1 MTDGLFAADEGNTAL
16 SPEEQLDLI
25 PSLSTRSELNEV
37 ERANIHAAR
46 LWAMRPR
53 TLARPDLLT
62 DAFAR
67 ELHKRMFKQTWR
79 WAGRYR
85 KTEKNLGWE
94 VARITEGMRNAFDD
108 VRAWM
113 EFSTYT
119 LHEAAVRLH
128 HRLVLIHPWPNGNGR
143 HSRLMADVMIA
154 ASKGE
159 ELTWGSRGNL
169 VAIGDA
175 RRRYIEA
182 IKRADTGDF
191 EPLLAFARS

>member
-1 MTDGLFAADEGNTAL
+1 MTDDLFATDKSNTPL

-25 PSLSTRSELNEV
+25 PSLSTRTELNEA

-46 LWAMRPR
+46 IWALRPR
-53 TLARPDLLT
+53 TLKRSDLLT

-67 ELHKRMFKQTWR
+67 ELHKRMFNQTWR

-108 VRAWM
+108 VRAWL
-113 EFSTYT
+113 EFSTYP

-128 HRLVLIHPWPNGNGR
+128 HHLVVIHPWPNGNGR
-143 HSRLMADVMIA
+143 HSRLIADIMIA

-169 VAIGDA
+169 GAIGDA

-182 IKRADTGDF
+182 IKRADGGNF
-191 EPLLAFARS
+191 APLLAFAQS

>member
-1 MTDGLFAADEGNTAL
+1 MTDDLFAADENNTAL

-25 PSLSTRSELNEV
+25 PSLSTRAELNEA
-37 ERANIHAAR
+37 ERSNSYAAR
-46 LWAMRPR
+46 VWAMRSR
-53 TLARPDLLT
+53 TLKRSDLLT

-67 ELHKRMFKQTWR
+67 ELHKRMFNQTWR

-113 EFSTYT
+113 EFSSYP

-128 HRLVLIHPWPNGNGR
+128 HRLVVIHPWPNGNGR
-143 HSRLMADVMIA
+143 HSRLIADVMIA
-154 ASKGE
+154 AAKGE

-169 VAIGDA
+169 VAIGDV

-182 IKRADTGDF
+182 IKQADGGNF
-191 EPLLAFARS
+191 APLLSFAQS

>member
-1 MTDGLFAADEGNTAL
+1 MTGDLFAADGSNTAL

-25 PSLSTRSELNEV
+25 PSLSTRAELNAA

-46 LWAMRPR
+46 VWAMRPR
-53 TLARPDLLT
+53 TLKRSDLLT

-67 ELHKRMFKQTWR
+67 ELHQRMFNQTWR

-94 VARITEGMRNAFDD
+94 VARITEGVRNAFDD
-108 VRAWM
+108 ARAWM
-113 EFSTYT
+113 EFSTYP

-128 HRLVLIHPWPNGNGR
+128 HRLVVIHPWPNGNGR
-143 HSRLMADVMIA
+143 HSRLIADLIIA

-175 RRRYIEA
+175 RRRYLEA
-182 IKRADTGDF
+182 IQQADAGNLA
-191 EPLLAFARS
+191 PLLAFAQS

>member
-1 MTDGLFAADEGNTAL
+1 MTGDLFAADESNTAL

-25 PSLSTRSELNEV
+25 PSLSTRAELNAA

-46 LWAMRPR
+46 VWAMRPR
-53 TLARPDLLT
+53 TLKRSDLLT

-67 ELHKRMFKQTWR
+67 ELHQRMFNQTWR

-94 VARITEGMRNAFDD
+94 VARITEGVRNAFDD
-108 VRAWM
+108 ASAWM
-113 EFSTYT
+113 EFSTFP

-128 HRLVLIHPWPNGNGR
+128 HRLVVIHPWPNGNGR
-143 HSRLMADVMIA
+143 HSRLIADLIIA

-175 RRRYIEA
+175 RRRYLEA
-182 IKRADTGDF
+182 IQQADAGNLA
-191 EPLLAFARS
+191 PLLAFAQS

>member
-1 MTDGLFAADEGNTAL
+1 MTGDLFAADESNTAL

-25 PSLSTRSELNEV
+25 PSLSTRAELNAA

-46 LWAMRPR
+46 VWAMRPR
-53 TLARPDLLT
+53 TLQRSDLLT

-67 ELHKRMFKQTWR
+67 ELHKRMFNQTWR

-94 VARITEGMRNAFDD
+94 VARITEGVRNAFDD
-108 VRAWM
+108 ASAWM
-113 EFSTYT
+113 EFSTYP

-128 HRLVLIHPWPNGNGR
+128 HRLVVIHPWPNGNGR
-143 HSRLMADVMIA
+143 HSRLIADIIIA

-175 RRRYIEA
+175 RRRYLEA
-182 IKRADTGDF
+182 IQQADAGNF
-191 EPLLAFARS
+191 APLLAFAQS

>member
-1 MTDGLFAADEGNTAL
+1 MTGDLFAADGSNTAL

-25 PSLSTRSELNEV
+25 PSLSTRAELNAA

-46 LWAMRPR
+46 VWAMRPR
-53 TLARPDLLT
+53 TLKRSDLLT

-67 ELHKRMFKQTWR
+67 ELHQRMFNQTWR

-94 VARITEGMRNAFDD
+94 VARITEGVRNAFDD
-108 VRAWM
+108 ARAWM
-113 EFSTYT
+113 EFSTYP

-128 HRLVLIHPWPNGNGR
+128 HRLVVIHPWPNGNGR
-143 HSRLMADVMIA
+143 HSRLIADLIIA

-175 RRRYIEA
+175 RRRYLEA
-182 IKRADTGDF
+182 IQQADAGNF
-191 EPLLAFARS
+191 APLLAFAQS

>member
-1 MTDGLFAADEGNTAL
+1 MTDDLFAADEKNTAL

-25 PSLSTRSELNEV
+25 PSLSTRAELNEA

-46 LWAMRPR
+46 VWAMRPR
-53 TLARPDLLT
+53 TLARSDLLT
-62 DAFAR
+62 DTFAR
-67 ELHKRMFKQTWR
+67 ELHKRMFNQTCR

-108 VRAWM
+108 ARAWR
-113 EFSTYT
+113 EYSTYS

-128 HRLVLIHPWPNGNGR
+128 HRLVVIHPWRNGNGR
-143 HSRLMADVMIA
+143 HSRLIADIMIA
-154 ASKGE
+154 APKGE

-169 VAIGDA
+169 VAIGDV

-182 IKRADTGDF
+182 IQQADAGNF
-191 EPLLAFARS
+191 EPLLAFAQS

>member
-1 MTDGLFAADEGNTAL
+1 MTDDLFAADESNTAL
-16 SPEEQLDLI
+16 SSEEQLDLI
-25 PSLSTRSELNEV
+25 PSLSTRAELNEA

-46 LWAMRPR
+46 VWAMRPR
-53 TLARPDLLT
+53 TLKRSDLLT
-62 DAFAR
+62 DTFAR
-67 ELHKRMFKQTWR
+67 ELHKRMFNQTWR

-108 VRAWM
+108 ARAWL
-113 EFSTYT
+113 EFSTYP

-128 HRLVLIHPWPNGNGR
+128 HRLVVVHPWPNGNGR
-143 HSRLMADVMIA
+143 HSRLIADIMIA
-154 ASKGE
+154 ACKGE

-182 IKRADTGDF
+182 IKHADAGDF

>member
-1 MTDGLFAADEGNTAL
+1 MMDALFAADENNTAL

-25 PSLSTRSELNEV
+25 PSLSTRSELNEA

-46 LWAMRPR
+46 VWAMRPR
-53 TLARPDLLT
+53 TLKRADLLT

-67 ELHKRMFKQTWR
+67 ELHKRMFNQTWR

-85 KTEKNLGWE
+85 KAEKNLGWE

-108 VRAWM
+108 ARAWM
-113 EFSTYT
+113 EFSTYP

-128 HRLVLIHPWPNGNGR
+128 HRLVVIHPWPNGNGR
-143 HSRLMADVMIA
+143 HSRLIADIMIA
-154 ASKGE
+154 ASQSG

-169 VAIGDA
+169 VSIGDA

-182 IKRADTGDF
+182 IKQADAGNF
-191 EPLLAFARS
+191 EPLLIFAKS

>member
-1 MTDGLFAADEGNTAL
+1 MTGALFAADESNTAL

-25 PSLSTRSELNEV
+25 PSLSTRAELNAA

-46 LWAMRPR
+46 IWAMRSR
-53 TLARPDLLT
+53 TLKRSDLLT

-67 ELHKRMFKQTWR
+67 ELHQRMFNQTWR

-94 VARITEGMRNAFDD
+94 VARITEGVRNAFDD
-108 VRAWM
+108 ARAWL
-113 EFSTYT
+113 EFSTYP

-128 HRLVLIHPWPNGNGR
+128 HRLVVIHPWPNGNGR
-143 HSRLMADVMIA
+143 HSRLIADLIIA

-175 RRRYIEA
+175 RRRYLEA
-182 IKRADTGDF
+182 IQQADAGNF
-191 EPLLAFARS
+191 APLLAFAQS